1 MEDSDS
7 YQERRRKLMG
17 NIIIFSDLE
26 VPNKPMEEEEKKD
39 ETQKKVDTPP
49 VTVLAEPLCI
59 T

>member
-1 MEDSDS
+1 
-7 YQERRRKLMG
+7 MG